1 MSHREFKERI
11 YEQFARVGHSLSNG
25 RRLELI
31 DLLAQGPRHVEA
43 LATEM
48 EMPIANVS
56 QHLQVLRNARLVES
70 EREGTKVIYRIA
82 NEGVLRLWLAL
93 RSVAETRL
101 AEVKQ
106 IVEEFGVGGDGDA
119 MLTQDELHKLMA
131 EGKAML
137 IDVRPPLEYEHG
149 HLPDAVSFPL
159 DELPERLAD
168 LPNDKRIVTYCRGA
182 YCLFADDAVNLLKQK
197 GFDVARLEYGWEEW
211 RAETSSET
219 SIKRAR

>member
-1 MSHREFKERI
+1 MSHREFKDRI

-31 DLLAQGPRHVEA
+31 DLLAQGPRHVDA
-43 LATEM
+43 LAAEM

-70 EREGTKVIYRIA
+70 EREGTKVIYRLA
-82 NEGVLRLWLAL
+82 DQGVLRLWLAL

-106 IVEEFGVGGDGDA
+106 IVEQFGVGGDGDS
-119 MLTQDELHKLMA
+119 MLSQDELHALMA
-131 EGKAML
+131 EGKAVL

-149 HLPDAVSFPL
+149 HLPGAVSIPL
-159 DELPERLAD
+159 DELPEHLED
-168 LPNDKRIVTYCRGA
+168 LPDDKRIITYCRGA
-182 YCLFADDAVNLLKQK
+182 YCLFADDAVDLLKGE

-211 RAETSSET
+211 KAEGPSDNSV
-219 SIKRAR
+219 S